1 MVARAS
7 RPLSQQPIVI
17 ANTQSTAS
25 PAQPRPLEGDRQ
37 AKLTLPEPK
46 PAPIAR
52 PAAPKTITARLGDTV
67 RLRYLDR
74 NQETYQFK
82 IVKEP
87 SQPERGIVNQS
98 APLAKGVI
106 DTEEGEEIEILLG
119 SLIRKAVVEKI
130 LATSTASSPS
140 TTSTTPRGTG

>member
-1 MVARAS
+1 MTELKACAT

-17 ANTQSTAS
+17 ASTQSTAS
-25 PAQPRPLEGDRQ
+25 PAQPRPHEDDRQ

-52 PAAPKTITARLGDTV
+52 PAAPKTITARLADTV

-106 DTEEGEEIEILLG
+106 DTEEGEEIESLLG
-119 SLIRKAVVEKI
+119 RLIRKAGVERI
-130 LATSTASSPS
+130 S
-140 TTSTTPRGTG
+140 R